1 MWQNGI
7 NFATSTMDA
16 LIILKSK
23 NLKVMLRTKCF
34 PQDTKK
40 RETCMVVGVKE
51 KGKRG
56 KGTGEERERERLESP
71 TYSVWSNHLGP
82 TIFNIF
88 TTMLFRMLLKN

>member
-1 MWQNGI
+1 
-7 NFATSTMDA
+7 MDA

-56 KGTGEERERERLESP
+56 KGTGEERERERVESS